1 MSYGLHPFQLSS
13 LKSGIFF
20 FTRLHVKAVP
30 TWRHSLYYIAGSA
43 DSMPL
48 NCYTLLTIKFYS
60 TISVKTDFFCFFQA
74 AWTSA
79 AVNSRAIQ
87 TSAARNDIDSAAK
100 FIGAGAATVGVAGS
114 GAGIGSVFGSLII
127 GYARNPSLK
136 QQLFSYAI
144 LGFALSEAMGLF
156 CLMMAF
162 LLLFA
167 F

>member
-1 MSYGLHPFQLSS
+1 MGTSVPAVTEPSHTPPAVECLPSPVCLPVCPWQLSS
-13 LKSGIFF
+13 L
-20 FTRLHVKAVP
+20 RPA
-30 TWRHSLYYIAGSA
+30 
-43 DSMPL
+43 
-48 NCYTLLTIKFYS
+48 
-60 TISVKTDFFCFFQA
+60 SVQA
-74 AWTSA
+74 TSCL
-79 AVNSRAIQ
+79 S
-87 TSAARNDIDSAAK
+87 TSAARSDIDSAAK

-162 LLLFA
+162 LL
-167 F
+167 

>member
-1 MSYGLHPFQLSS
+1 M
-13 LKSGIFF
+13 GI
-20 FTRLHVKAVP
+20 AV
-30 TWRHSLYYIAGSA
+30 RA
-43 DSMPL
+43 DSTPSITFRMSAL
-48 NCYTLLTIKFYS
+48 ARLTICPRLALTAARNVRPAPMS
-60 TISVKTDFFCFFQA
+60 QA
-74 AWTSA
+74 LLSTSA
-79 AVNSRAIQ
+79 AKQ
-87 TSAARNDIDSAAK
+87 DIDSAAK